1 MGKARVRSDV
11 GKVATPPSVALHM
24 VAKLFNHTTPPPESR
39 VLDAG
44 CGSGVFVEAIIAYL
58 RRRGAEIPEIV
69 CIDNDFNLVNMA
81 RRRFEDL
88 DRVKVVYGDFL
99 AVSEREL
106 GGGFDYIISNPPY
119 VSYEAIDPKSRD
131 LYRRVFKV
139 ARGRFDI
146 YMLFFEKALTLLKP
160 KGRMVFITPEK
171 YLYVLS
177 ASSLRRLLARHAVEE
192 IELLDERVFGALAY
206 PAITVVRKEPLTEP
220 TTFRLRDGSI
230 VKVTLPSDGR
240 SWLQV
245 VEEARLS
252 IRQPARC
259 YKLERLALRIS
270 AGVATGR
277 DEVYVVPRS
286 TLPKE
291 LEPYA
296 YPTVSGRDL
305 SMFKPG
311 AVIDYGRLE
320 YVMLIPYDRNG
331 RLLGESEAKTL
342 IDYLSKYR
350 QVLEERVSVKRK
362 GKKWYALHE
371 DPPLTYI
378 LRPKILWRDIALEPS
393 FYVDERGE
401 IVPRHTVYYLVPKDP
416 NMVYVLAE
424 YLNSSEVREQLKH
437 RCQRAA
443 NNYIRLQSHIIKEL
457 CIPED
462 MVPSKTRTE
471 LTGRPQ
477 V

>member
-11 GKVATPPSVALHM
+11 GKVATLPSVALHM
-24 VAKLFNHTTPPPESR
+24 VAKLFNHTTPPPEPR

-192 IELLDERVFGALAY
+192 IELVDERVFGALAY
-206 PAITVVRKEPLTEP
+206 PAITVVRKEPPTEP

-259 YKLERLALRIS
+259 YKLERL
-270 AGVATGR
+270 
-277 DEVYVVPRS
+277 
-286 TLPKE
+286 
-291 LEPYA
+291 
-296 YPTVSGRDL
+296 
-305 SMFKPG
+305 
-311 AVIDYGRLE
+311 
-320 YVMLIPYDRNG
+320 
-331 RLLGESEAKTL
+331 
-342 IDYLSKYR
+342 
-350 QVLEERVSVKRK
+350 
-362 GKKWYALHE
+362 
-371 DPPLTYI
+371 
-378 LRPKILWRDIALEPS
+378 
-393 FYVDERGE
+393 
-401 IVPRHTVYYLVPKDP
+401 
-416 NMVYVLAE
+416 
-424 YLNSSEVREQLKH
+424 
-437 RCQRAA
+437 
-443 NNYIRLQSHIIKEL
+443 
-457 CIPED
+457 
-462 MVPSKTRTE
+462 
-471 LTGRPQ
+471 
-477 V
+477 